1 MLLALHFPQKVQ
13 RISPCKL
20 PDLGT
25 FCLGKRKKKKS
36 QSIKLQ
42 DFSWIFVFIKRC
54 GRDSNPRPQ
63 A

>member
-42 DFSWIFVFIKRC
+42 DFS
-54 GRDSNPRPQ
+54 
-63 A
+63 